1 MAAKDLP
8 SAPPPA
14 PLVAPDFKELIRIA
28 RESAGVSVVEVQA
41 PPAATGVP
49 PALQIGVKHGATP
62 ELLDLHRYF
71 ESWRTRPERRQGT
84 AKTLTLQSF
93 IDLVNYH
100 KVDRSAVFADTNW
113 QAPGFTAVIDYHAS
127 PAGDPSFGRH
137 RVAYQ
142 FPLSPEWQVW
152 REQDGSKMA
161 QADFAAF
168 LEDRIPD
175 LASPT
180 EAEVIALERDFQTKV
195 ATPAELMQLAR
206 GLQVNIEA
214 RVKNIVT
221 LQSGEGQ
228 IAWEEAHRDAE
239 GKPLKVPGL
248 FMLSIAPFFMGEK
261 VRVPVRLRYRAS
273 GGSIV
278 WAFQIYRADQ
288 FVTERVRTDLDIVAK
303 QTGLPVYEGQP
314 EMGSA

>member
-8 SAPPPA
+8 STPPPA
-14 PLVAPDFKELIRIA
+14 PLVTPDFKELVRIA

-41 PPAATGVP
+41 PSDAAGVP
-49 PALQIGVKHGATP
+49 TALQIGVKHGATP

-71 ESWRTRPERRQGT
+71 ESWRTRPRRRLGT

-100 KVDRSAVFADTNW
+100 KLDRSAVFADTNW
-113 QAPGFTAVIDYHAS
+113 QAPGFTAVIDYHAG
-127 PAGDPSFGRH
+127 PQGDPSFGQH

-142 FPLSPEWQVW
+142 FPLSLEWQVW
-152 REQDGSKMA
+152 REQDGSKMS

-168 LEDRIPD
+168 IEDRIPD

-228 IAWEEAHRDAE
+228 IAWEEAHKDAD
-239 GKPLKVPGL
+239 GRPLKVPGL

-288 FVTERVRTDLDIVAK
+288 FVTERVRTDLDIVSQK
-303 QTGLPVYEGQP
+303 TGLPVYEGHP
-314 EMGSA
+314 EAGSA

>member
-1 MAAKDLP
+1 MATKDLP
-8 SAPPPA
+8 STPPPA
-14 PLVAPDFKELIRIA
+14 PLVAPDFKELVRIA
-28 RESAGVSVVEVQA
+28 REAAGVSVIEVQA
-41 PPAATGVP
+41 PAAAIGVP
-49 PALQIGVKHGATP
+49 PTLMLGVKHGATP
-62 ELLDLHRYF
+62 ELLDLHRHF
-71 ESWRTRPERRQGT
+71 EQWRTRPERRQGT
-84 AKTLTLQSF
+84 AKALTLASF

-100 KVDRSAVFADTNW
+100 KLDRTAVFADTNW
-113 QAPGFTAVIDYHAS
+113 LAPGFTAVIDYHDR

-142 FPLSPEWQVW
+142 FPLSPEWDAW
-152 REQDGSKMA
+152 RKQDGERMS

-168 LEDRIPD
+168 LEDRIAD

-180 EAEVIALERDFQTKV
+180 EAEVIALESDFQTKI

-239 GKPLKVPGL
+239 GKPLRVPGL

-261 VRVPVRLRYRAS
+261 VRVPVRLRYRAA
-273 GGSIV
+273 GGTIV

-288 FVTERVRTDLDIVAK
+288 FVTERVRDDLDTVAK
-303 QTGLPVYEGQP
+303 ETGLPVYEGSP
-314 EMGSA
+314 EMAGA